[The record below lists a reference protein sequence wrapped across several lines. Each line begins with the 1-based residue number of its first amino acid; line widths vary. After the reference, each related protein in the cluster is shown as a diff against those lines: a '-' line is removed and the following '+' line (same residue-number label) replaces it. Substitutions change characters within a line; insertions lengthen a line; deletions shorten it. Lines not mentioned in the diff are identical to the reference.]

1 MNATLSRAEF
11 VIRAVAW
18 INRTLAPPG
27 VAIEQDTPLFAA
39 GFINSIRI
47 LDLIAFTERATG
59 RQIDDRQIRMD
70 NFRTV
75 ERIAEVFVAEAAS
88 AGGTDVA
95 A

>member
-1 MNATLSRAEF
+1 MNPISSQAEF
-11 VIRAVAW
+11 VIGAVAW

-27 VAIEQDTPLFAA
+27 VTIEQDTPLFAA

-75 ERIAEVFVAEAAS
+75 ERIAEVFVAETSS
-88 AGGTDVA
+88 AGGSDVA

>member
-1 MNATLSRAEF
+1 MNATLSKAEF
-11 VIRAVAW
+11 VSRAVEW
-18 INRTLAPPG
+18 INRTLAPHG
-27 VAIEQDTPLFAA
+27 VKIEPDTPLFAS

-75 ERIAEVFVAEAAS
+75 ARIAEVFVVDTSS
-88 AGGTDVA
+88 AGGSDVA